1 MTWSVFIGTSPFRPR
16 TDLRVFAESELAE
29 AKRYYDRLER
39 QGRGLVWVEC
49 DGTASD
55 AARLMRERASA

>member
-16 TDLRVFAESELAE
+16 TDLRVFGENDLAE
-29 AKRYYDRLER
+29 AKAYYNRLGR
-39 QGRGLVWVEC
+39 QGRGIVWVEC